1 MTSLSILYLDEDRD
15 IHVEIDVT
23 IDYYQ
28 PEIIGKHYGDW
39 EDSYPD
45 EPAEV
50 EYTVCTAGY
59 KDLEYAL
66 DFQDLVLDKLQ
77 EVCEDD

>member
-1 MTSLSILYLDEDRD
+1 MTNLAILYLDTQTD

-23 IDYYQ
+23 ISYHQ

-39 EDSYPD
+39 EDCYPD

-50 EYTVCTAGY
+50 EFLVMTSGY
-59 KDLEYAL
+59 EFLQDDD
-66 DFQDLVLDKLQ
+66 DFTQLVLDKMQ

>member
-1 MTSLSILYLDEDRD
+1 MTNLAILYLDTQTD

-23 IDYYQ
+23 ISYYQ
-28 PEIIGKHYGDW
+28 PFTKGLYAGCM

-50 EYTVCTAGY
+50 EFLVLTSGY
-59 KDLEYAL
+59 EFLEDDD
-66 DFQDLVLDKLQ
+66 DFTDLVLDKMQ